1 MSRIKFRLKKRKRA
15 METIIDL
22 AENSSHSLIIH
33 YSCESFYDIKDGRT
47 PRVTSIAVKYMKT
60 GQTKSFSIHKTAERK
75 KVNFEKIEEH
85 YDELEKDMLADFFS
99 FVDEH
104 KHYRWIPYMLG

>member
-1 MSRIKFRLKKRKRA
+1 